1 VAKTAEIGGTKGTHP
16 YRGVPNVP
24 SAGGVPFT
32 RLENFRHGGNIDG
45 IDPKMYF
52 NQAREKQAMAFTN
65 GAQRQGSTD
74 LHAPIARDSGEIPHY
89 KRK

>member
-1 VAKTAEIGGTKGTHP
+1 MRKSKDIK
-16 YRGVPNVP
+16 
-24 SAGGVPFT
+24 
-32 RLENFRHGGNIDG
+32 IDG
-45 IDPKMYF
+45 IDPK
-52 NQAREKQAMAFTN
+52 MAFTN

>member
-1 VAKTAEIGGTKGTHP
+1 MYPLRA
-16 YRGVPNVP
+16 GVL
-24 SAGGVPFT
+24 FT

-52 NQAREKQAMAFTN
+52 NQARVKQAMADVQL
-65 GAQRQGSTD
+65 AQRQGSTD